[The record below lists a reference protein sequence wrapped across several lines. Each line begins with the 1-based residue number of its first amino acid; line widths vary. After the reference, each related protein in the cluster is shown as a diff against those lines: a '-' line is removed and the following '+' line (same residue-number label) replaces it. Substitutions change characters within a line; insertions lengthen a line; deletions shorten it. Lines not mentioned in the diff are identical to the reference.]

1 MTTTALSAR
10 HGAHSGHGT
19 PRGGILRIGAAVG
32 REMRIVAQR
41 RPRFECGAA
50 ALARRGIAVWEQA
63 LPPGIVRHD
72 VVSIPALYRAAGSA
86 TARHARA
93 ARTLKSS
100 TFSRRR
106 PPRGRFEQELVADPR
121 LARLGASACRLQ
133 RPSGASWALPQRG
146 EDGRNRPKRR
156 AAGREGAG
164 NGTPGALVGLS
175 TCGGA

>member
-1 MTTTALSAR
+1 MASPQVTSSLRCGRRRAAHTQTAPLRAAQVTTTALSAR
-10 HGAHSGHGT
+10 HGAHSGPGT
-19 PRGGILRIGAAVG
+19 PRSDILRIGAAVG

-41 RPRFECGAA
+41 RPCFECRAA

-63 LPPGIVRHD
+63 PRPGIVRHD

-121 LARLGASACRLQ
+121 LARLGARACR
-133 RPSGASWALPQRG
+133 
-146 EDGRNRPKRR
+146 
-156 AAGREGAG
+156 
-164 NGTPGALVGLS
+164 
-175 TCGGA
+175 